1 MVDSVFDIALE
12 KRFTDSAEVAT
23 INVTSADTLLIRDSE
38 SGAIM
43 RLPFST
49 LAAAIS
55 SAFSSSF
62 ASLVDGK
69 VPASQLPSY
78 VDDVLEYANLAA
90 FPGTGETGKIYV
102 AIDTN
107 KTYRWSGSAY
117 VEISPSLALG
127 ETSATAYRGDRGKTA
142 YDHSQ
147 ATGNPHGTTK
157 ADVGLSNVDNTSDA
171 NKPVSTA
178 QQTALDG
185 KASKAGDTFSDKVTV
200 AKTSAGNEVVL
211 LSLENASADANTIVT
226 IRLCPTSA
234 PSIRYAA
241 IQGVETGNNNVD
253 IAILTGAGASITE
266 KARVKSTGEVL
277 INQTAVDGSGNK
289 LQVNS
294 GISIAPSTTTT
305 APAAGGAGALPATPT
320 GYATLR
326 INGVDRKFPYY

>member
-38 SGAIM
+38 TGAIM

-147 ATGNPHGTTK
+147 VTGNPHGTTK
-157 ADVGLSNVDNTSDA
+157 ADLGLSDAWQDA
-171 NKPVSTA
+171 NCPSSLAAATYQKFKSGFIIQQGTATVGSEQSFGGAYYAYVDITFPTPFTSTNYRVSGIGDRVTA
-178 QQTALDG
+178 WISAVGNKTVNGCRIYFSSNQTG
-185 KASKAGDTFSDKVTV
+185 KV
-200 AKTSAGNEVVL
+200 
-211 LSLENASADANTIVT
+211 ASAVIDW
-226 IRLCPTSA
+226 
-234 PSIRYAA
+234 
-241 IQGVETGNNNVD
+241 
-253 IAILTGAGASITE
+253 IAE
-266 KARVKSTGEVL
+266 
-277 INQTAVDGSGNK
+277 
-289 LQVNS
+289 
-294 GISIAPSTTTT
+294 
-305 APAAGGAGALPATPT
+305 
-320 GYATLR
+320 GY
-326 INGVDRKFPYY
+326 